1 MAAAMAAAGLLG
13 ICSRRL
19 LGSARSVPVA
29 TALRW
34 RSTTTGA
41 VVSPPS
47 VEKRPPK
54 SPDVLW
60 QEDPETEDVN
70 LYEKNPD
77 YHGFDEDPFID
88 LWNMRIVFFLGV
100 SVAIVLGSTF
110 VAYLPDHKMKEWAR
124 REAEILV
131 KIRETQGLPLMD
143 SNYFDPKKIILPDDD
158 E

>member
-1 MAAAMAAAGLLG
+1 MAAALAVGGLLG
-13 ICSRRL
+13 VCSRRL
-19 LGSARSVPVA
+19 LGAARRVPVA
-29 TALRW
+29 NALRW
-34 RSTTTGA
+34 RSATTGA
-41 VVSPPS
+41 VVTPPE
-47 VEKRPPK
+47 VKKRPKAPE
-54 SPDVLW
+54 VAW
-60 QEDPETEDVN
+60 QEDPEHEDVN

-77 YHGFDEDPFID
+77 AHGFDDDPFID

-131 KIRETQGLPLMD
+131 KIRETQGLPLME